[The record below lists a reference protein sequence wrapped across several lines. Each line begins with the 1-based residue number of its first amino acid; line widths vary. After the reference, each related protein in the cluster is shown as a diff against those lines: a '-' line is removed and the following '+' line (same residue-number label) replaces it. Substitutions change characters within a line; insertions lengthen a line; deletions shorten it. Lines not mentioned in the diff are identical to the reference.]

1 MKGTESSA
9 CGPCVSYLMKGG
21 CLAEAKSIVLLDRHE
36 VRGLLVSHLSECI
49 GADKQ
54 ERST

>member
-1 MKGTESSA
+1 MRMKGTESSA

-36 VRGLLVSHLSECI
+36 ICGLFVSQLSELI
-49 GADKQ
+49 GSANKQ
-54 ERST
+54 